1 MLNKNVIAQDF
12 LVLTLNMENKL
23 KILESFVKKNNIC
36 EQKEFGTSGSHGFLL
51 AFTMGDKEKQEI
63 INKFAKEYGYDC
75 VYSEKFLCTSPHNPV
90 GFKALKKIFGI
101 S

>member
-12 LVLTLNMENKL
+12 FSAYIK
-23 KILESFVKKNNIC
+23 KGKQVKDFREFCEKNNIC
-36 EQKEFGTSGSHGFLL
+36 EQKEFGTSGSNGFLL

-75 VYSEKFLCTSPHNPV
+75 VYSEEFLCTSPHNPV